1 MCLILVAWRRHE
13 GFPLVVAANRDE
25 YHARAADAAAFWR
38 DCPGILAG
46 RDLQAKGT
54 WLGVSRGGRFAAVTN
69 YRGGHDPNAAE
80 SRGALVSRFLVGAQ
94 TAAAYVADLEA
105 RKARY
110 SGFNLLACDGD
121 EMWWLSNRADA
132 PRRLAPGCYA
142 LGNDLLDAEDV
153 QRTRARFENV
163 ACAVDSLFA
172 LVAEA
177 KIVNETYG
185 TRCSTALLQ
194 ESDGRIQFAE
204 RGFDPT
210 GADGTTRRFE
220 FAAGSRVPA

>member
-13 GFPLVVAANRDE
+13 RFPLVVAANRDE
-25 YHARAADAAAFWR
+25 YHARAADPARFWR
-38 DCPGILAG
+38 DNPAILAG

-54 WLGVSRGGRFAAVTN
+54 WLGVSRTGRFAAVTN
-69 YRGGHDPNAAE
+69 YRGGHDPNAME
-80 SRGALVSRFLVGAQ
+80 SRGALASRFLAGSQ
-94 TAAAYVADLEA
+94 PAAAYAAEIEE

-121 EMWWLSNRADA
+121 DLWWLSNRAEA

-142 LGNDLLDAEDV
+142 LGNDLLDAPDV
-153 QRTRARFENV
+153 QPIRARFEDA

-177 KIVNETYG
+177 RIVNETYG
-185 TRCSTALLQ
+185 TRCSTTVLLGA
-194 ESDGRIQFAE
+194 DGRVQFAE
-204 RGFDPT
+204 RGFDP
-210 GADGTTRRFE
+210 AGTDRTTLRFE
-220 FAAGSRVPA
+220 FPRAA